1 MLDREKVIKALQ
13 FCVDDIHDGG
23 CNPDCPYFSRC
34 AEDGGIPPIMRDAL
48 VLLKEQEPRVLS
60 FNELEFDAV
69 YWMERR
75 DIRPWP
81 VALRR
86 MRGNPE
92 FLVFED
98 YYGDMWDVS
107 KYCVREGGWRCW
119 TSRPTEEQRKAVA
132 WDG

>member
-1 MLDREKVIKALQ
+1 MIDEKEVLKALV
-13 FCVDDIHDGG
+13 CRASEVARLCDG
-23 CNPDCPYFSRC
+23 CPYERENDWGC
-34 AEDGGIPPIMRDAL
+34 DVQRLCKDVL
-48 VLLKEQEPRVLS
+48 TLLKAQEVRVLS
-60 FNELEFDAV
+60 FNELKFDAV
-69 YWMERR
+69 YWMERI

-81 VALRR
+81 VAFRR

-119 TSRPTEEQRKAVA
+119 ISRPTDEQRKAVP
-132 WDG
+132 WNE